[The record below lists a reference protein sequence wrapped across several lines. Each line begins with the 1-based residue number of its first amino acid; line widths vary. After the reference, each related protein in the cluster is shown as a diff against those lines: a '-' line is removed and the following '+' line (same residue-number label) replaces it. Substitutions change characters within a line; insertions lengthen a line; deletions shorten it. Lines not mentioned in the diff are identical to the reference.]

1 MTRWLSWLL
10 VLLATSAWSFAPSRT
25 DFSGPS
31 PGQRE
36 VRSAECGT
44 ASSVHHADGTGNV
57 TALMDA
63 QQGIVARYLYDPF
76 GNTLGQW
83 GPLAGANRYRFS
95 SKEVHPQSGL
105 YDYGFRSYDPSLQR
119 WLTEDPL
126 GEAGGINLYGFVG
139 NNPVNFVDP
148 DGRWWGSPSFD
159 PVGVGPGVD
168 LGRRS
173 LDRETIH
180 AGLDAIGTV
189 EPIGVADS
197 LNALLYASEG
207 DWENFGYSA
216 IGVIPFLGDTG
227 KGIKYGKRVC
237 QNLPKANPTKT
248 LKKLADDVCSQTEKT
263 TAAETRL
270 TTVLGSGRD
279 VAPYANRPGFNVLN
293 MDNLPASEWPRQNA
307 LWLNEAIQ
315 RGDNIWLVT
324 DPVKHTQLM
333 QQLGKSSY
341 YLDLE
346 LPMLQQYS
354 GINAIPKYITSP

>member
-248 LKKLADDVCSQTEKT
+248 LKKLADDVCSQAAKT
-263 TAAETRL
+263 GTQPEFGFVKNL
-270 TTVLGSGRD
+270 ENPNFVLYKSSEFN
-279 VAPYANRPGFNVLN
+279 PSMLRPGEYTL
-293 MDNLPASEWPRQNA
+293 NLPYLRNEALDWAQNQQALQRAMNIGNPIREANPNA
-307 LWLNEAIQ
+307 LGGWLQ
-315 RGDNIWLVT
+315 R
-324 DPVKHTQLM
+324 
-333 QQLGKSSY
+333 
-341 YLDLE
+341 
-346 LPMLQQYS
+346 
-354 GINAIPKYITSP
+354 